1 MAHTPTDDAAVI
13 RNLKAEVA
21 HLTGKLDQAQKED
34 DRRKQSVNRIRV
46 VVDEAIGLTDR
57 MKLLLTGSD
66 TRTSKRKAE
75 LQSLNAYF
83 RDCKRHFDTVLAGF
97 PVADKAERPEIN
109 ADTWNNTG

>member
-1 MAHTPTDDAAVI
+1 MAHTPTDDTAVI

-21 HLTGKLDQAQKED
+21 YLTSKLAQAQKED
-34 DRRKQSVNRIRV
+34 DRRKQAVNHIRV

-75 LQSLNAYF
+75 LQHLNAYF

-97 PVADKAERPEIN
+97 PVVDKAERPETD
-109 ADTWNNTG
+109 ADTWNNAG